1 LKKQAESATLLHY
14 GDLFYLPEQGRPM
27 HDLVIDIKDVS
38 FGYNGRTVLDHVN
51 LAIEPG
57 DFMAMIGPNGGGK
70 TTLVKLMLGLLKP
83 SDGTIHILGQSPETA
98 SHHIGYVPQN
108 THINP
113 DFPISVLDVVLMGQ
127 LQPGSRRIRHSKQD
141 RVVAHEALNK
151 MAMGAHCHRRIGE
164 LSGGQR
170 QRVFIARALVCE
182 PKILLLD
189 EPTAHIDTKG
199 QTDLY
204 QLLDSLN
211 QQMTIVVV
219 SHDLLLLSPHVK
231 SVACVNNRLHYHPR
245 GQLMGAPM
253 DNMCPCT
260 AEEVCPVELV
270 ARGYTHTILK
280 HFRER

>member
-1 LKKQAESATLLHY
+1 
-14 GDLFYLPEQGRPM
+14 M
-27 HDLVIDIKDVS
+27 HDFVVEIKDVS
-38 FGYNGRTVLDHVN
+38 FGYNGRTVLDQVN

-70 TTLVKLMLGLLKP
+70 TTLAKLMLGLLRP
-83 SDGTIHILGQSPETA
+83 AAGSIRILGRSPA
-98 SHHIGYVPQN
+98 AAAHHIGYVPQN
-108 THINP
+108 TNINP

-127 LQPGSRRIRHSKQD
+127 LQPGSRRMRHSRQN
-141 RVVAHEALNK
+141 RVLAHEALDK
-151 MAMGAHCHRRIGE
+151 MGMGAHCQRRIGE

-182 PKILLLD
+182 PQILLLD

-204 QLLDSLN
+204 QLLSSLN

-219 SHDLLLLSPHVK
+219 SHDLLLLAPHVK

-245 GQLMGAPM
+245 GELMGTSM
-253 DNMCPCT
+253 SNMCPCT

-270 ARGYTHTILK
+270 AHGYTRTILK